1 MYELKQMT
9 LVEMIQKSTALYGD
23 RPALCMAGGEQFS
36 YREIG
41 TRTKTIAARL
51 LALGIVRQDRVAIAA
66 ESSPYWGIAYLG
78 AVRAGAIVVPILP
91 DFTPEQIKNILT
103 HSEAKA
109 VFCSDKL
116 FNRLKDI
123 ELPVTLL
130 DIKQG
135 EIRKSP
141 LVLDPAAL
149 SKESEAIL
157 AIFEDAA
164 AEPDDTLMIVYTS
177 GTTGL
182 SKGVMLSHRN
192 ILSNALGCRSIIIL
206 HRNDRLLSILPLA
219 HTYEFTIGFIIPF
232 LAGSQIFY
240 LDRPPAATV
249 LLPALQLVRPTIM
262 LSVPLVIEKV
272 YRSSVKPTMEAI
284 HLYKNR
290 FFKPLIIKIA
300 GMKLKKTF
308 GGQLRFFGIGGAPLA
323 ADVEEFLKKA
333 GFPYA
338 IGYGLTETSP
348 LLAGCN
354 PQHTHL
360 RSTGPALTGV
370 AIRIANPRPDTH
382 EGEIQA
388 KGPNIFKGYF
398 KDELRTKEAFTEDGW
413 FKTGDLG
420 YVDEKGRLFVR
431 SRIKTMILGASGEN
445 IYPEEIEAVINQSP
459 YVQESLVLEDEKGL
473 TALICLK
480 SEVLENL
487 QSRLQDEADEVGAL
501 ASRVGNALSNAEK
514 SVADT
519 MSQAFS
525 SAEKAAEKLLET
537 IKKEANDKLAAF
549 SRIRSVKLHAEPFEK
564 TPTQKIKR
572 FIYTKDAKAEDKKS
586 NQEG

>member
-41 TRTKTIAARL
+41 TRTKMIAARL
-51 LALGIVRQDRVAIAA
+51 LALGIVRQDRVAIVA

-78 AVRAGAIVVPILP
+78 TVRAGAIVVPILP
-91 DFTPEQIKNILT
+91 DFTSEQIKNILA

-116 FNRLKDI
+116 FNKLKDI
-123 ELPVTLL
+123 ELPITLL

-135 EIRKSP
+135 EIRKSSQT
-141 LVLDPAAL
+141 LDPAAL

-157 AIFEDAA
+157 VKFEDAA
-164 AEPDDTLMIVYTS
+164 ANPDDTLMIVYTS

-240 LDRPPAATV
+240 LDRPPVATV

-272 YRSSVKPTMEAI
+272 YRSSVKPNMEAI

-338 IGYGLTETSP
+338 IGYGLTESSP

-370 AIRIANPRPDTH
+370 TIRIANPRPDTH

-388 KGPNIFKGYF
+388 QGPNIFKGYF

-431 SRIKTMILGASGEN
+431 GRIKTMILGASGEN

-514 SVADT
+514 SVADS

-572 FIYTKDAKAEDKKS
+572 FIYTKDTRAEDKKS
-586 NQEG
+586 NQES

>member
-23 RPALCMAGGEQFS
+23 RPALCMVGGEQFS

-41 TRTKTIAARL
+41 NRTRAVAARL
-51 LALGIVRQDRVAIAA
+51 LALGIAKQDRVAIVA

-91 DFTPEQIKNILT
+91 DFTPEQIRNILA

-116 FNRLKDI
+116 FGKLKEID
-123 ELPVTLL
+123 LPIILL

-135 EIRKSP
+135 GIRKSP
-141 LVLDPAAL
+141 QPIEPEAL
-149 SKESEAIL
+149 SKKAEAIL
-157 AIFEDAA
+157 NHFEDAQTGS
-164 AEPDDTLMIVYTS
+164 DDTLMIVYTS

-206 HRNDRLLSILPLA
+206 RRNDRLLSILPLA

-272 YRSSVKPTMEAI
+272 YRSSVKPSMEAI
-284 HLYKNR
+284 HLYKNK
-290 FFKPLIIKIA
+290 FFKPLIIKVA

-308 GGQLRFFGIGGAPLA
+308 GGHLRFFGIGGAPLA
-323 ADVEEFLKKA
+323 ADVEEFLKKG

-354 PQHTHL
+354 PQHTYLH
-360 RSTGPALTGV
+360 STGPALDGV
-370 AIRIANPRPDTH
+370 TIRIANPRPDTH

-398 KDELRTKEAFTEDGW
+398 KDELRTKEAFTDDGW

-431 SRIKTMILGASGEN
+431 GRIKTMILGASGEN

-459 YVQESLVLEDEKGL
+459 YVQESLVLEDEQGL

-480 SEVLENL
+480 SEVLESL
-487 QSRLQDEADEVGAL
+487 QARIQDEADKVGAL

-514 SVADT
+514 SVAET
-519 MSQAFS
+519 MGHALS
-525 SAEKAAEKLLET
+525 SAEKSAEKLLEV
-537 IKKEANDKLAAF
+537 IKKEANEKLAAF
-549 SRIRSVKLHAEPFEK
+549 SRIRSVKLHTEPFEK

-572 FIYTKDAKAEDKKS
+572 FIYTKDTKTEEKKQ
-586 NQEG
+586 NQQH

>member
-1 MYELKQMT
+1 MYDLKNMT
-9 LVEMIQKSTALYGD
+9 LVEMVQKSTMLYGD
-23 RPALCMAGGEQFS
+23 RPALSMTGGEQFS
-36 YREIG
+36 YREVG
-41 TRTKTIAARL
+41 FRTKSIAARL
-51 LALGIVRQDRVAIAA
+51 RALGIMKNDRVAIVA

-91 DFTPEQIKNILT
+91 DFTPDQIKNILT
-103 HSEAKA
+103 HSEARA
-109 VFCSDKL
+109 VLCSDKL
-116 FNRLKDI
+116 YKKLKDI
-123 ELPVTLL
+123 EPSITLL
-130 DIKQG
+130 DIKEG
-135 EIRKSP
+135 SIRKSS
-141 LVLDPAAL
+141 LFVDLEKYAEQTEAVLAQ
-149 SKESEAIL
+149 
-157 AIFEDAA
+157 FEDAKP
-164 AEPDDTLMIVYTS
+164 EPDDTLMIVYTS

-206 HRNDRLLSILPLA
+206 HRNDRLLSILPMA

-232 LAGSQIFY
+232 LAGSHIFY

-272 YRSSVKPTMEAI
+272 YRSSVKPSMEVI
-284 HLYKNR
+284 HLYKNK
-290 FFKPLIIKIA
+290 FFKPIIIKIA

-308 GGQLRFFGIGGAPLA
+308 GGRLRFFGIGGAPLA

-354 PQHTHL
+354 PQHTYLH
-360 RSTGPALTGV
+360 STGPALDGV
-370 AIRIANPRPDTH
+370 ILRIANPRPDTH

-388 KGPNIFKGYF
+388 KGLNIFKGYF
-398 KDELRTKEAFTEDGW
+398 KDEQKTKETFTDDGW

-420 YVDEKGRLFVR
+420 YIDDKGRLFVR
-431 SRIKTMILGASGEN
+431 GRIKTMILGASGEN

-480 SEVLENL
+480 SEVLENI
-487 QSRLQDEADEVGAL
+487 QARLQDEADEVGAI
-501 ASRVGNALSNAEK
+501 ASRVGTALTNAEK
-514 SVADT
+514 SVAST
-519 MSQAFS
+519 MSHALAD
-525 SAEKAAEKLLET
+525 AEKAAEKLLET

-549 SRIRSVKLHAEPFEK
+549 SKIRSVKLQSEPFEK

-572 FIYTKDAKAEDKKS
+572 FIYTKDTKNLENEKK
-586 NQEG
+586 